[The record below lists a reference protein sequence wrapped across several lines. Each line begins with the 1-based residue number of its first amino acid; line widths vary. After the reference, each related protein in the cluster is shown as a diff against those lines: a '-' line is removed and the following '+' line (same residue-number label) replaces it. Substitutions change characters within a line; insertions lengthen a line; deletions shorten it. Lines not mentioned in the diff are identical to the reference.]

1 MSTEHTQSP
10 WAFEYSNDVGPDDD
24 YFIEFFEILTTDC
37 EVLARVEKESDARL
51 MASAPDLLEA
61 LKEARATLATAL
73 KSTAPDWFVTEGDV
87 KEHLSIKKMDAVIA
101 KATGEK

>member
-1 MSTEHTQSP
+1 MSTQHTQGQ
-10 WAFEYSNDVGPDDD
+10 WVFEYSNDVGPDDD
-24 YFIEFFEILTTDC
+24 YFIEFFEVLTKDC
-37 EVLARVEKESDARL
+37 KVLARVQKESDARL
-51 MASAPDLLEA
+51 IAAAPDLLEA

-73 KSTAPDWFVTEGDV
+73 KSTAPDWFVTEEDV